1 MTIEFCDVT
10 FQYND
15 IKLLKGINFKINSGS
30 WIGIKGAS
38 GSGKS
43 TICNLISGIIPR
55 NIKGKLS
62 GKIFLDGRNIKSFSF
77 KELVENVGIVFQD
90 PNRQLFSISVLD
102 EMAFSLENFNY
113 SCEDMVKIID
123 KTLKVV
129 GIENL
134 KNSTIQSLSGG
145 QKQLVALASVLVLN
159 PKILI
164 LDEALSQLDD
174 ISTDRMLKVIKKI
187 NQLGTTVIMVEHSD
201 DKLVYVDKIFC
212 LDDCELKEI

>member
-30 WIGIKGAS
+30 WIGIKGDS

-113 SCEDMVKIID
+113 SREDMVKIID

-129 GIENL
+129 GIEKL